1 MKVSAEGEQLRRVGK
16 RLESEIVNG
25 ESIGMM
31 VFNHSGAKAFVQ
43 KIESLMSSP
52 GGLAQWYLS
61 AIDELA
67 DTGIVGIS
75 SIQGFDWCEV
85 DDLVDFEHAE
95 KAVANWR
102 NRSMEAGSSLSGRG
116 RLKQQKAA

>member
-1 MKVSAEGEQLRRVGK
+1 
-16 RLESEIVNG
+16 
-25 ESIGMM
+25 
-31 VFNHSGAKAFVQ
+31 
-43 KIESLMSSP
+43 MSSP

-85 DDLVDFEHAE
+85 DDIVDFEHAE

-102 NRSMEAGSSLSGRG
+102 NRSMVVNSRLSDQRQ
-116 RLKQQKAA
+116 RKRKIAA